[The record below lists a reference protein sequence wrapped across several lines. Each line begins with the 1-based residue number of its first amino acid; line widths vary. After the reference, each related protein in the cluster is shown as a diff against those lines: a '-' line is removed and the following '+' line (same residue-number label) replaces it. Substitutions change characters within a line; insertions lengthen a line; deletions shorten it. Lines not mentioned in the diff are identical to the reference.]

1 MKKYIKSVVY
11 LSLGLSFFVGLV
23 QSDGVVKTPAEAVN
37 YGQYSQYEEI
47 SHFLSLLDSLSEELT
62 VQIVGKSLGTEEY

>member
-37 YGQYSQYEEI
+37 YNQYSHYE
-47 SHFLSLLDSLSEELT
+47 
-62 VQIVGKSLGTEEY
+62 